1 MDVGIMQKASSFE
14 SWWGTDPH
22 KKAEADIGV
31 AAADKE
37 SKSIQL
43 GECKRRNDFNETTA
57 IEVLE
62 YRARSLKATKTRATF
77 CLRRQ
82 RWRATAAKVNSRGVL
97 CIVAAEGMFA

>member
-14 SWWGTDPH
+14 HWWGTDPH
-22 KKAEADIGV
+22 KKAETDIGV

-43 GECKRRNDFNETTA
+43 GECKWRNDFNETTA

-62 YRARSLKATKTRATF
+62 YRARSLKATRARATF
-77 CLRRQ
+77 CLRRKH
-82 RWRATAAKVNSRGVL
+82 RARYGCQGELA
-97 CIVAAEGMFA
+97 